1 VTEARRIA
9 LAMARGGAA
18 AVESSR
24 GRLNDLNVY
33 PVPDGDTGTNLAETA
48 RELAA
53 GLEADPS
60 ETREGL
66 AAAATRA
73 ALRGASGN
81 SGAILSQIVGG
92 FAQVVGGSRG
102 IDSKTLARALRSA
115 TEAAYKPVQQPIEGT
130 MLTVIREMAEAAER
144 VADRP
149 LEEAVEAILAEGEA
163 SVVRTQGMLDVL
175 RDAGVVDAGAAGLLE
190 FARGAFAGL
199 RGEEVEA
206 PIEAIAAP
214 IGLDGIH
221 LEQSRYRYC
230 TAFLVEGDAVDR
242 ETLEAALLAMG
253 DCLLVVG
260 EAPLVKVHV
269 HTDDPGQ
276 AISAAVVMGAID
288 RVAIA
293 NMHVQA
299 EERERRL
306 SGERHLRAIPGG
318 RTTEGRMTAENTAI
332 VLDSTADMPDAASVH
347 PSWRSVP
354 LTVRFGDEQF
364 RDGVDIDATA
374 FYERLRAGGAHP
386 STAAPSPGAYSA
398 VYEEL
403 ADFAHVLVLPVSS
416 QVSASA
422 QAARIAA
429 ETPEAGGRV
438 TVLDGL
444 TVSAGTVL
452 LAQGLQRL
460 LDDGTDIDE
469 LTAWFTAARD
479 RVSVLI
485 YVDTLEYLRRGGR
498 IGRTSEMVGGALG
511 VRPLLTI
518 RGGKIEPYKRAL
530 GRAAAMREFGRFL
543 EAAVPDGRPARVGL
557 AHADDAAGLERL
569 REIVQRSRP
578 DASIDRVCEIG
589 AVVGTH
595 GGPGTLGMLVLAEG

>member
-1 VTEARRIA
+1 
-9 LAMARGGAA
+9 
-18 AVESSR
+18 
-24 GRLNDLNVY
+24 
-33 PVPDGDTGTNLAETA
+33 
-48 RELAA
+48 
-53 GLEADPS
+53 
-60 ETREGL
+60 
-66 AAAATRA
+66 
-73 ALRGASGN
+73 
-81 SGAILSQIVGG
+81 
-92 FAQVVGGSRG
+92 
-102 IDSKTLARALRSA
+102 
-115 TEAAYKPVQQPIEGT
+115 
-130 MLTVIREMAEAAER
+130 MLTVIREMADAAER

-149 LEEAVEAILAEGEA
+149 LEEAVAAILAEGEA

-199 RGEEVEA
+199 RGQEVEA
-206 PIEAIAAP
+206 PIEAIAGP
-214 IGLDGIH
+214 IGLEAVH

-230 TAFLVEGDAVDR
+230 TAFLVEGEDVDR
-242 ETLEAALLAMG
+242 EALERALLEMG

-260 EAPLVKVHV
+260 DAPLVKVHV

-276 AISAAVVMGAID
+276 AISVAVVMGAID

-293 NMHVQA
+293 NMHVQT

-306 SGERHLRAIPGG
+306 AGERHLTAIPGG
-318 RTTEGRMTAENTAI
+318 RSSDGRMTAENTAI
-332 VLDSTADMPDAASVH
+332 VLDSTADMPYPAAEQ
-347 PSWRSVP
+347 PTWRSVP

-364 RDGVDIDATA
+364 RDGIDIDAAA
-374 FYERLRAGGAHP
+374 FYDRLRAGGAHP
-386 STAAPSPGAYSA
+386 STAAPSPGAYA
-398 VYEEL
+398 AAFEEL

-429 ETPEAGGRV
+429 DTPEAGGRV

-452 LAQGLQRL
+452 LAQGVQRL
-460 LDDGTDIDE
+460 LDAGTDMDE
-469 LTAWFTAARD
+469 ITSWFTAARD

-498 IGRTSEMVGGALG
+498 IGRASEMVGGALG
-511 VRPLLTI
+511 VRPLLTL

-530 GRAAAMREFGRFL
+530 GRAAAMREFDRFL
-543 EAAVPDGRPARVGL
+543 CAAVPDGSTARIGL
-557 AHADDAAGLERL
+557 AHADDDAGLERL
-569 REIVQRSRP
+569 RQIVHRARP

-595 GGPGTLGMLVLAEG
+595 GGPGTLGMLVLAGE

>member
-1 VTEARRIA
+1 
-9 LAMARGGAA
+9 
-18 AVESSR
+18 
-24 GRLNDLNVY
+24 
-33 PVPDGDTGTNLAETA
+33 
-48 RELAA
+48 
-53 GLEADPS
+53 
-60 ETREGL
+60 
-66 AAAATRA
+66 
-73 ALRGASGN
+73 
-81 SGAILSQIVGG
+81 
-92 FAQVVGGSRG
+92 
-102 IDSKTLARALRSA
+102 
-115 TEAAYKPVQQPIEGT
+115 
-130 MLTVIREMAEAAER
+130 
-144 VADRP
+144 
-149 LEEAVEAILAEGEA
+149 
-163 SVVRTQGMLDVL
+163 MLDVL

-214 IGLDGIH
+214 ISLEAIH

-230 TAFLVEGDAVDR
+230 TAFLVEGDGIDR
-242 ETLEAALLAMG
+242 EALESALVEMG

-306 SGERHLRAIPGG
+306 AGERHLTAIPGG
-318 RTTEGRMTAENTAI
+318 RASDGRMTAENTAI
-332 VLDSTADMPDAASVH
+332 VLDSTADMPDPASEQ
-347 PSWRSVP
+347 PTWRSVP

-364 RDGVDIDATA
+364 RDGIDIDAA
-374 FYERLRAGGAHP
+374 GFYARLREGSVHP
-386 STAAPSPGAYSA
+386 STAAPSPGAYA
-398 VYEEL
+398 AAFEEL

-460 LDDGTDIDE
+460 LDAGTDMDE
-469 LTAWFTAARD
+469 LEAWFVAARD

-485 YVDTLEYLRRGGR
+485 YVDTLEFLRRGGR
-498 IGRTSEMVGGALG
+498 IGRTSQVLGGALG

-518 RGGKIEPYKRAL
+518 RGGRIEPYKRAL
-530 GRAAAMREFGRFL
+530 GRAAAMREFDRFL
-543 EAAVPDGRPARVGL
+543 RAAVPDGSPASIGL
-557 AHADDAAGLERL
+557 AHADDATGLERL

-578 DASIDRVCEIG
+578 QASIDRVCEIG

-595 GGPGTLGMLVLAEG
+595 GGPGTLGMLVLAGE

>member
-18 AVESSR
+18 AIESSR

-53 GLEADPS
+53 GLESDPS
-60 ETREGL
+60 DTPEAL

-115 TEAAYKPVQQPIEGT
+115 TEAAYKPVQHPIEGT
-130 MLTVIREMAEAAER
+130 MLTVIRVMAETAER
-144 VADRP
+144 VSDRP
-149 LEEAVEAILAEGEA
+149 LEEAVEAILAEAEA
-163 SVVRTQGMLDVL
+163 AVVRTQEMLDVL

-206 PIEAIAAP
+206 PIGAIAAP
-214 IGLDGIH
+214 VGLDAIH

-230 TAFLVEGDAVDR
+230 TAFLVEGDDIDR
-242 ETLEAALLAMG
+242 EALEATLLTMG

-269 HTDDPGQ
+269 HTDDPGE

-306 SGERHLRAIPGG
+306 AGERHLTAIQGG
-318 RTTEGRMTAENTAI
+318 RTTDRRMTAENTAI
-332 VLDSTADMPDAASVH
+332 VLDSTADMPDAAKVY

-354 LTVRFGDEQF
+354 LTVRFGEEQF
-364 RDGVDIDATA
+364 RDGVDIDSAA
-374 FYERLRAGGAHP
+374 FYDRLRAGGPHP
-386 STAAPSPGAYSA
+386 STAAPSPGAYAA
-398 VYEEL
+398 VFEEL
-403 ADFAHVLVLPVSS
+403 AGFAHILVLPVSS

-460 LDDGTDIDE
+460 LDEGTDLDT

-498 IGRTSEMVGGALG
+498 IGRTSEMLGGALG

-518 RGGKIEPYKRAL
+518 RGGRIEPYKKAF
-530 GRAAAMREFGRFL
+530 GRAAAMREFDRFL
-543 EAAVPDGRPARVGL
+543 RAAAPDGRTARVGL
-557 AHADDAAGLERL
+557 AHADDAAGIERL
-569 REIVQRSRP
+569 RGIVERARP

-595 GGPGTLGMLVLAEG
+595 GGPGTLGLLVLAEG

>member
-1 VTEARRIA
+1 MTEARRIA

-48 RELAA
+48 RELVV
-53 GLEADPS
+53 GLEADPAD
-60 ETREGL
+60 TRPAL
-66 AAAATRA
+66 AVAATRA

-92 FAQVVGGSRG
+92 FAGVVGASRG
-102 IDSKTLARALRSA
+102 IDSKTLAQALRSA
-115 TEAAYKPVQQPIEGT
+115 TDAAYKPVQQPIEGT
-130 MLTVIREMAEAAER
+130 MLTVIREMADAAEL
-144 VADRP
+144 VSDRP
-149 LEEAVEAILAEGEA
+149 LEEAVAAILAEGEA

-199 RGEEVEA
+199 RGQEVEA
-206 PIEAIAAP
+206 PIDAIAGP
-214 IGLDGIH
+214 IGLEAVH

-230 TAFLVEGDAVDR
+230 TAFLVEGDGIDR
-242 ETLEAALLAMG
+242 EGLERTLLEMG

-269 HTDDPGQ
+269 HTDDPGA
-276 AISAAVVMGAID
+276 AISAAVIMGAID

-293 NMHVQA
+293 NMHVQT

-306 SGERHLRAIPGG
+306 ASERHLTALPGG
-318 RTTEGRMTAENTAI
+318 RSSDARMTAENTAI
-332 VLDSTADMPDAASVH
+332 VLDSTADMPDPAAEH
-347 PSWRSVP
+347 PTWRSVP

-364 RDGVDIDATA
+364 RDGVDIDAAA
-374 FYERLRAGGAHP
+374 FYGRLRAGGAHP
-386 STAAPSPGAYSA
+386 STAAPSPGAYASA
-398 VYEEL
+398 YEEL
-403 ADFAHVLVLPVSS
+403 AGFAHILVLPVSS
-416 QVSASA
+416 QVSASG

-429 ETPEAGGRV
+429 DTPEAGGRV

-452 LAQGLQRL
+452 LAQGVQRL
-460 LDDGTDIDE
+460 LDAGTDMDE
-469 LTAWFTAARD
+469 VTAWFAAARE

-498 IGRTSEMVGGALG
+498 IGRASEVVGGALG
-511 VRPLLTI
+511 VRPLLTL
-518 RGGKIEPYKRAL
+518 RGGRIEPYKRAL
-530 GRAAAMREFGRFL
+530 GRSAAMREFDRFL
-543 EAAVPDGRPARVGL
+543 RTAAPDGRPARVGL

-569 REIVQRSRP
+569 REIVHRGRP

-595 GGPGTLGMLVLAEG
+595 GGPGTLGMLVLAEE

>member
-53 GLEADPS
+53 GLESDPAD
-60 ETREGL
+60 TREAL

-92 FAQVVGGSRG
+92 FAGVVGESRG
-102 IDSKTLARALRSA
+102 IDSKTLARALRAA
-115 TEAAYKPVQQPIEGT
+115 TEAAYRPVQHPIEGT
-130 MLTVIREMAEAAER
+130 MLTVIREMADAAEG
-144 VADRP
+144 VAGRP
-149 LEEAVEAILAEGEA
+149 LEEAVEVILAEGEA

-214 IGLDGIH
+214 ISLEAIH

-230 TAFLVEGDAVDR
+230 TAFLVEGDGIDR
-242 ETLEAALLAMG
+242 EALESALVEMG

-306 SGERHLRAIPGG
+306 AGERHLTAIPGG
-318 RTTEGRMTAENTAI
+318 RASDGRMTAENTAI
-332 VLDSTADMPDAASVH
+332 VLDSTADMPDPASEQ
-347 PSWRSVP
+347 PTWRSVP

-364 RDGVDIDATA
+364 RDGIDIDAA
-374 FYERLRAGGAHP
+374 GFYARLREGSVHP
-386 STAAPSPGAYSA
+386 STAAPSPGAYA
-398 VYEEL
+398 AAFEEL

-460 LDDGTDIDE
+460 LDAGTDMDE
-469 LTAWFTAARD
+469 LEAWFAAARD

-485 YVDTLEYLRRGGR
+485 YVDTLEFLRRGGR
-498 IGRTSEMVGGALG
+498 IGRTSEVLGGALG

-518 RGGKIEPYKRAL
+518 RAGRIEPYKRAL
-530 GRAAAMREFGRFL
+530 GRAAAMREFERFL
-543 EAAVPDGRPARVGL
+543 RAAVPDGSPASIGL
-557 AHADDAAGLERL
+557 AHADDATGLERL
-569 REIVQRSRP
+569 REIVQRARP
-578 DASIDRVCEIG
+578 EASIDRVCEIG

-595 GGPGTLGMLVLAEG
+595 GGPGTLGMLVLAGE